1 MIMVYSRCQVREAIG
16 AWRVVLYSTRKMK
29 QTVMKSSIQ
38 VWLGKRLARLQ
49 HHSKK
54 GESKQKWYT
63 HSCVLLASKMLG
75 SGSAVYE
82 VKAAAMVKIITT
94 IISGSERGCNQ
105 VKKC

>member
-16 AWRVVLYSTRKMK
+16 AWRVVLYSTQKMK
-29 QTVMKSSIQ
+29 QTVMKSSTQ
-38 VWLGKRLARLQ
+38 VWLGKRLVAPQ

-63 HSCVLLASKMLG
+63 HSCVLLALECQ
-75 SGSAVYE
+75 AQAQQYQ
-82 VKAAAMVKIITT
+82 VKAAAIVKIITT
-94 IISGSERGCNQ
+94 IISSPERGRNQ

>member
-1 MIMVYSRCQVREAIG
+1 
-16 AWRVVLYSTRKMK
+16 MK

-38 VWLGKRLARLQ
+38 VWLGKRLVGPQ

-54 GESKQKWYT
+54 GESKRKWYT
-63 HSCVLLASKMLG
+63 HSCIFLAFRMLG
-75 SGSAVYE
+75 SGSAVYQ

-94 IISGSERGCNQ
+94 IISGSERGCNE

>member
-16 AWRVVLYSTRKMK
+16 AWRVVLYSTQKMK

-38 VWLGKRLARLQ
+38 VWLGKRLMGPQ

-63 HSCVLLASKMLG
+63 HSCVLLASRML
-75 SGSAVYE
+75 GSAVYE
-82 VKAAAMVKIITT
+82 VKAAAIVKIITT
-94 IISGSERGCNQ
+94 IISSEKG
-105 VKKC
+105 V